1 MSTLAEI
8 DAELAR
14 LAEILA
20 EPVSWHSRRA
30 REAENEQVRTPDE
43 PSRARPDRTVEL
55 VS

>member
-20 EPVSWHSRRA
+20 EPVSWHSRR
-30 REAENEQVRTPDE
+30 RPRTSKYE
-43 PSRARPDRTVEL
+43 TSLMSFSRRGSP
-55 VS
+55 